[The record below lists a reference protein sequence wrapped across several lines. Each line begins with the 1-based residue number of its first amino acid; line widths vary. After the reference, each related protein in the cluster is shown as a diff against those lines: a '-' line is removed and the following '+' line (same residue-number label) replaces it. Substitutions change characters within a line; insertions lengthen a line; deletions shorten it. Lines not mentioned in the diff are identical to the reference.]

1 VLVLV
6 LVWVVSV
13 WVVPNASVMCWS
25 AKAKSEVG
33 GRRRARERGS
43 ASVLGRRLVMRRAR
57 SHGILD
63 G

>member
-1 VLVLV
+1 
-6 LVWVVSV
+6 
-13 WVVPNASVMCWS
+13 MCWS